1 MGLLWKVAAL
11 VVGLMSLTLGL
22 WPVWVACFGY
32 LAYSLWSATRR
43 RRVYVVGAQAGR
55 PSRPSREWGFR
66 KRYVLVGLLIAL
78 SLVAAAEHGVYS
90 PYVLLTMAAVV
101 FMSGAFQVG
110 PHLSS
115 VKPVPGSIL
124 LRSRWLPLSWT
135 SLVEVKF
142 GTAQMARALSSVG
155 CEMLFTLDSEKVS
168 VCLPIRT
175 TAFSAPRA
183 EQKVVE
189 RLAPVARALGARGA
203 YVLPLDGKE
212 AAGRLTWS
220 LRPVDLSLEYGRDGV
235 VSLNSTP
242 FDALVVRPEGHLVR
256 SAAGYVRLPDSREGG
271 DQGVFTLPSA
281 GRTLKSQP
289 LVWEALEVLGER
301 LQVRPADEYTNFLSS
316 VCATRGEG
324 LGERLVNEGRDGAAM
339 VTVSSLGAA
348 QVQLTRPQL
357 RAIVGA
363 YG

>member
-1 MGLLWKVAAL
+1 
-11 VVGLMSLTLGL
+11 
-22 WPVWVACFGY
+22 
-32 LAYSLWSATRR
+32 
-43 RRVYVVGAQAGR
+43 
-55 PSRPSREWGFR
+55 
-66 KRYVLVGLLIAL
+66 
-78 SLVAAAEHGVYS
+78 
-90 PYVLLTMAAVV
+90 
-101 FMSGAFQVG
+101 
-110 PHLSS
+110 

-142 GTAQMARALSSVG
+142 GTAQMAKALSSVG

-175 TAFSAPRA
+175 MALSAPRA

-212 AAGRLTWS
+212 AAARLAWS

-256 SAAGYVRLPDSREGG
+256 AAAGYVRLPRLEEGG
-271 DQGVFTLPSA
+271 QSGLSTLPSA
-281 GRTLKSQP
+281 GRALKSQP

-301 LQVRPADEYTNFLSS
+301 LQVPPADEYTNFLSS

-324 LGERLVNEGRDGAAM
+324 LGERLVNGGRDGAAT
-339 VTVSSLGAA
+339 VTVSSLGAT

-357 RAIVGA
+357 RAIVMA